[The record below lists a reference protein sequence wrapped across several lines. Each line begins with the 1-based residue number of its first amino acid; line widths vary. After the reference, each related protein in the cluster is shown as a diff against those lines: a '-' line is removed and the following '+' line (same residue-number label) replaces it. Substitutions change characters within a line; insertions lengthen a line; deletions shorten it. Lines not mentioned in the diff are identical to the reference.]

1 MRYFILLTI
10 GFITW
15 SIAPAQASES
25 FISSAPVEKEG
36 ADSIGTTIE
45 RRDALDYDPTRHSL
59 FPDFYN
65 RYRTWREKMK
75 KKLRLET
82 IFSYDMLAQGYVDRD
97 WSVGTS
103 SGDATFGGRWLMFGH
118 KYNRPVYLSF
128 RMRYRHAYGDLAPS
142 ELSSQADLLWKT
154 VDGFTDAGFQIP
166 DLYVSQELAD
176 GRLTLRYGQLSIDNF
191 FDNHKLRSAKRYFLN
206 QAFSANP
213 SVAFP
218 RYGTGLIVQW
228 QDTGNW
234 DFGIG
239 GSNIQGTDQVEE
251 INLSLTSSALFYTAQ
266 GGYNFKGFG
275 NRDARLQLLG
285 WQSQSNEEDEL
296 PDGTGVSLTLEQKG
310 VSGGEHFV
318 ARYAFS
324 DDDATQVDQ
333 LFMLGWGREIRKY
346 DHFGLGFGIGRSVE
360 DSSIWQGVAEIY
372 YRWQV
377 TKEFVVTP
385 DLQIILGE
393 GLEGGE
399 ALQIVAGLR
408 GGITF

>member
-1 MRYFILLTI
+1 MRFFILLTI
-10 GFITW
+10 GLMTW
-15 SIAPAQASES
+15 SITPALASES
-25 FISSAPVEKEG
+25 FISPAAAKED
-36 ADSIGTTIE
+36 ADSIESTIE

-65 RYRTWREKMK
+65 RFRSWREEMNK
-75 KKLRLET
+75 KIRLQT
-82 IFSYDMLAQGYVDRD
+82 VFSYDMLAQGYVDRD
-97 WSVGTS
+97 WSVGAS
-103 SGDATFGGRWLMFGH
+103 SGDATVGGRWLMFGH
-118 KYNRPVYLSF
+118 KYNLPVYLSF
-128 RMRYRHAYGDLAPS
+128 RMRHRHSYGDIAPS
-142 ELSSQADLLWKT
+142 ELSSHADLLWKT

-166 DLYVSQELAD
+166 ELFISQELAD
-176 GRLTLRYGQLSIDNF
+176 GRLTLRYGQFSIDSV

-206 QAFSANP
+206 QVFSADP

-218 RYGTGLIVQW
+218 SYGTGFTVQW

-234 DFGIG
+234 DITAG
-239 GSNIQGTDQVEE
+239 GSNIQGTDQSEK
-251 INLSLTSSALFYTAQ
+251 INLSLSSSALFYAAQ

-275 NRDARLQLLG
+275 ERGARVQLTG
-285 WQSQSNEEDEL
+285 WQSKSEKEDEL
-296 PDGTGVSLTLEQKG
+296 SDGTGVSLTLEQEG
-310 VSGGEHFV
+310 VSSGERYV

-324 DDDATQVDQ
+324 DGDATRVDQ

-346 DHFGLGFGIGRSVE
+346 DHFGLGFGMGRSVQ

-377 TKEFVVTP
+377 TKEFMVTP

-399 ALQIVAGLR
+399 AFQIVAGLR